1 MNNLRSWVVYEV
13 EDLFCMG
20 NANTNIAYEMSSCKV
35 VHKQLDPFER
45 ASGSNTIG
53 EAKNLESFYSD
64 YSTFYV

>member
-1 MNNLRSWVVYEV
+1 MQ
-13 EDLFCMG
+13 
-20 NANTNIAYEMSSCKV
+20 NTNIAYEMSSCKV